1 MKENNININ
10 DDTLEFI
17 KASIE
22 EGITRGV
29 DIATTNA
36 VNIMEERKSKRKK
49 HIYDNRLNNT
59 KLLMKNYRRFKEA
72 ISSAVFSESGLDTM
86 TVGEVLSKIEDLDSS
101 TSNEVIVESILKS
114 KKKTEIILSHIDK
127 VLKRY
132 FKKVENSKDERL
144 KERAEMFK
152 MYYIDEKNEN
162 ITYEEMSIIFH
173 MSGKQI
179 NRNIARVASDVSIM
193 LFGFDGLEC
202 LI

>member
-1 MKENNININ
+1 MKENNIDIN
-10 DDTLEFI
+10 NDTLKFI
-17 KASIE
+17 QASIE

-36 VNIMEERKSKRKK
+36 VNIMEEKKAKRKK

-72 ISSAVFSESGLDTM
+72 ISNAVFSESDLDTM
-86 TVGEVLSKIEDLDSS
+86 TVGEVLSKIEDLDLS
-101 TSNEVIVESILKS
+101 TSSEVIVESILKS

-144 KERAEMFK
+144 KERVKMFK

-162 ITYEEMSIIFH
+162 ITYEEMSTIFH
-173 MSGKQI
+173 MSSKQI
-179 NRNIARVASDVSIM
+179 NRNITRVSSDISIL

>member
-1 MKENNININ
+1 MKESNIDIN

-36 VNIMEERKSKRKK
+36 INIMEERKSKRKK

-72 ISSAVFSESGLDTM
+72 ISNAVFSESNLDTM
-86 TVGEVLSKIEDLDSS
+86 TVGEVLSKIEDLDST
-101 TSNEVIVESILKS
+101 TSSEVIVESILKS
-114 KKKTEIILSHIDK
+114 KKKTEIILSHIDR

-144 KERAEMFK
+144 KERVEMFK
-152 MYYIDEKNEN
+152 MYYIDEKSEN
-162 ITYEEMSIIFH
+162 ITYEEMSTIFH

-179 NRNIARVASDVSIM
+179 NRNITRVASDVSVL
-193 LFGFDGLEC
+193 LFR
-202 LI
+202 I